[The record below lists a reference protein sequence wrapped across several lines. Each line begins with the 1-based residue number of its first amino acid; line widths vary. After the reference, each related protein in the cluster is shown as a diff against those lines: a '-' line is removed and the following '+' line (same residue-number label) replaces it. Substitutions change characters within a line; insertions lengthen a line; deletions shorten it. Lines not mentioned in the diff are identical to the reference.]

1 MTFTRRTTS
10 QCSTEAQRLASSKEW
25 TMEISPM
32 TVIMLFFGG
41 VYVALGAGSFVG
53 FGAWLIGMSIL
64 IEMGADR

>member
-1 MTFTRRTTS
+1 
-10 QCSTEAQRLASSKEW
+10 
-25 TMEISPM
+25 MEISPM

-64 IEMGADR
+64 IELGADR